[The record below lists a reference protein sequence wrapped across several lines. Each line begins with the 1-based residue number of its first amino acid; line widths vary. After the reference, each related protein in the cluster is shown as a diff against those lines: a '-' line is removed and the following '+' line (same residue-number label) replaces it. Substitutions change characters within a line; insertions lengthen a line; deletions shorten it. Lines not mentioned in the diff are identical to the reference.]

1 MSKVIK
7 NNDGVAVVE
16 GTPAASLVKDIDK
29 FFTATPPKRMAGDN
43 IAQPIKTTDMISPNK
58 ESFNKIMS
66 LRSKAQ
72 EEKEINP
79 DKFESSSPLRMQRE
93 ENSIAAEI
101 KNSPEEK
108 EIKRE
113 EAMNKTKEFKRLRFA
128 ERSAEEQEATRGAFI
143 STLQT

>member
-1 MSKVIK
+1 MAYKRHSQGGRFK
-7 NNDGVAVVE
+7 
-16 GTPAASLVKDIDK
+16 AAN
-29 FFTATPPKRMAGDN
+29 FGDLGLRAFQ
-43 IAQPIKTTDMISPNK
+43 IQQERQIRGLK
-58 ESFNKIMS
+58 EQ
-66 LRSKAQ
+66 AQ

-128 ERSAEEQEATRGAFI
+128 ERSAEEQEATRGSFI